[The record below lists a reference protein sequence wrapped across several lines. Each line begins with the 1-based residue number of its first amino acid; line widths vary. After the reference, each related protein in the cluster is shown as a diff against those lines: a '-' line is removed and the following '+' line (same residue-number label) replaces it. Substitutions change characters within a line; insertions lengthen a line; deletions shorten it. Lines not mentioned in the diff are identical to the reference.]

1 MLLKLFWIQILNFK
15 TLKICLRFSFMYLML
30 ATLGALHSTS
40 WELHWCSILLLQNS
54 VALVRVF
61 SHLHLCDQIGG
72 LLWRHCSGAGNSDS
86 GITPRG
92 KSIHTRYMYEL
103 TSTFFGFLRLKSKKK
118 KRMWKF
124 EFVNSLLLWFDVPG
138 WRDCTETDHFES
150 TCESS
155 DYFNTSKKVF

>member
-1 MLLKLFWIQILNFK
+1 
-15 TLKICLRFSFMYLML
+15 MYLML

-118 KRMWKF
+118 K
-124 EFVNSLLLWFDVPG
+124 ECENSNLWILCYSDLMFQG
-138 WRDCTETDHFES
+138 EETAPRQTTLNLPVKVLIIS
-150 TCESS
+150 TPPRR
-155 DYFNTSKKVF
+155 YFK

>member
-1 MLLKLFWIQILNFK
+1 
-15 TLKICLRFSFMYLML
+15 MYLML

-54 VALVRVF
+54 LALVRVF

-103 TSTFFGFLRLKSKKK
+103 TSTFFGFLRMKSKKK
-118 KRMWKF
+118 KKYVKIRICEFFVTLIWCSRVKRLHQDRPLWIYLWKF
-124 EFVNSLLLWFDVPG
+124 WLFQHLQEGILN
-138 WRDCTETDHFES
+138 RDI
-150 TCESS
+150 
-155 DYFNTSKKVF
+155 YM